1 MIPPYDI
8 FRTDI
13 AGLCWLE
20 AAATIEGAKA
30 RVQDLAARSP
40 GEYFVVSQITGNELM
55 IKLDSA
61 SAVPAHC
68 SEVIVKGGGQ

>member
-8 FRTDI
+8 FRSDVT
-13 AGLCWLE
+13 GMCWLE

-30 RVQDLAARSP
+30 RVQELMARSP
-40 GEYFVVSQITGNELM
+40 GEYLVVSQRTGNKIM

-61 SAVPAHC
+61 SGVPAPLF
-68 SEVIVKGGGQ
+68 